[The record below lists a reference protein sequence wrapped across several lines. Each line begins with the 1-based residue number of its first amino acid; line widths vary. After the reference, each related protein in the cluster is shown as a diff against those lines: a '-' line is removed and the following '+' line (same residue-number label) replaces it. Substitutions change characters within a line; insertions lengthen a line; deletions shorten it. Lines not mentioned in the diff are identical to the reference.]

1 MHFLLLI
8 VKKERGG
15 PPTNGIGK
23 KKGREKGSNVIFPF

>member
-23 KKGREKGSNVIFPF
+23 IRDEKKEVM